1 VIRLKPADARR
12 LWTLIE
18 PIHDV
23 TYFTPQSRA
32 AFEAAGLR
40 GFWRGYFAGRAAPLG
55 PVGAAPVIAIFYVFA
70 PHIVTRALPDVW
82 TRAEPSAALA
92 ARLTGAV
99 EAITAAAAG
108 TPLAGDGA
116 MAEAADL
123 LAKAA
128 AGVETVG
135 RPLSAAIAA
144 LPVPDG
150 DTARFWHAATVLRE
164 HRGDGHMASL
174 VCAGVNGCE
183 ALVWREA
190 RNGRPGDMQ
199 STRGWSDE
207 DWAAARASLTDR
219 GWLDATGAI
228 TEVGRQ
234 EHDRLEDQ
242 TDRLAAPPWTALTE
256 QERDRLADLIAPLA
270 KILFDAMPI
279 PGAAVTR
286 PA

>member
-1 VIRLKPADARR
+1 VILLNPADARR

-55 PVGAAPVIAIFYVFA
+55 PVGAAPVTAIFYVFA
-70 PHIVTRALPDVW
+70 PHVVARALPDVW

-92 ARLTGAV
+92 ARLAGAV
-99 EAITAAAAG
+99 EAITDAAAG
-108 TPLAGDGA
+108 TPLAENGG

-123 LAKAA
+123 MAKAA
-128 AGVETVG
+128 AEVVTVG

-150 DTARFWHAATVLRE
+150 DTARLWHAATVLRE

-174 VCAGVNGCE
+174 VGAGVDGCE

-190 RNGRPGDMQ
+190 RNGKPGDMQ
-199 STRGWSDE
+199 ATRGWSDE
-207 DWAAARASLTDR
+207 EWAAAKASLTDR
-219 GWLDATGAI
+219 GWLDADGAI
-228 TEVGRQ
+228 TEAGRR
-234 EHDRLEDQ
+234 EHDHLEEQ
-242 TDRLAAPPWTALTE
+242 TDRLATPPWSHLTG
-256 QERDRLADLIAPLA
+256 QERERLADLITPLA
-270 KILFDAMPI
+270 KLLYDAMPI
-279 PGAAVTR
+279 PGAVTR

>member
-1 VIRLKPADARR
+1 MNPADARR

-40 GFWRGYFAGRAAPLG
+40 GFWRAYFAGRAAPLG
-55 PVGAAPVIAIFYVFA
+55 PVGAAPVTAIFYVFA
-70 PHIVTRALPDVW
+70 PHLVTRALPDVW

-92 ARLTGAV
+92 ARLAGAV
-99 EAITAAAAG
+99 EAITAAVAG
-108 TPLAGDGA
+108 TPLGGIAAGGPLG
-116 MAEAADL
+116 EAADL
-123 LAKAA
+123 LTKAA
-128 AGVETVG
+128 AEVETVG

-150 DTARFWHAATVLRE
+150 DAARFWHAATVLRE

-190 RNGRPGDMQ
+190 RTGRPGDMQ
-199 STRGWSDE
+199 TTRGWSDE
-207 DWAAARASLTDR
+207 EWAAAKASLADR
-219 GWLDATGAI
+219 GWLDAAGAI
-228 TEVGRQ
+228 TEVGRR
-234 EHDRLEDQ
+234 EHDRLEEQ
-242 TDRLAAPPWTALTE
+242 TDRLAAPPWANLTDR
-256 QERDRLADLIAPLA
+256 ERSRLADLITPLA
-270 KILFDAMPI
+270 KILYDAMPI
-279 PGAAVTR
+279 PGAVTR